1 MICRSDLNYCQMGYT
16 DGSHFLHKGIRTWRE
31 ATQFPQFSPAQKAHT
46 TVRTV
51 GLCFPEAINADGCS
65 HKGALSVCFLICECI
80 YLNLL
85 TETQK
90 FSHTWQI
97 ANHQHGK
104 LFPLHKRH
112 PPHCYTQQLPR
123 ISAQAPLRGE
133 GFPDHAHPSPRT
145 PAPRAPVPSHSS
157 LGWWV
162 KAAESVQRFPTLLHV
177 GITWG
182 AGKTIDAGLPAWIL
196 TSTALRCN
204 PGTAS
209 LKSATGI
216 WICSKVLETQA

>member
-51 GLCFPEAINADGCS
+51 GLSFPEAINADGCS
-65 HKGALSVCFLICECI
+65 HKGALSVWFLICECI

-133 GFPDHAHPSPRT
+133 GFPDHGHPSPRT
-145 PAPRAPVPSHSS
+145 PAPHAPVPSDASPTRTRPLAQQPRVVSKGSRVSAEVPNFAARWNHLRSWENDWCWSPS
-157 LGWWV
+157 LDSHFNCS
-162 KAAESVQRFPTLLHV
+162 EVQ
-177 GITWG
+177 
-182 AGKTIDAGLPAWIL
+182 
-196 TSTALRCN
+196 
-204 PGTAS
+204 PGY
-209 LKSATGI
+209 
-216 WICSKVLETQA
+216 CEP